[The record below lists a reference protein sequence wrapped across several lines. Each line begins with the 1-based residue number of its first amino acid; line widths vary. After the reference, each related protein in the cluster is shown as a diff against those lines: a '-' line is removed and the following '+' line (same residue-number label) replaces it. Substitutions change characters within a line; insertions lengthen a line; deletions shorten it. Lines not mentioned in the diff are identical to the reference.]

1 MLLRKRRARCK
12 VAVSAKEVKELRE
25 KTGAGMMDCKK
36 ALSDCNGDL
45 EEAVKT
51 LRTKG
56 LADAAKRSDR
66 ATSQG
71 LVDSYIHANG
81 KLGVLVEVGCETDF
95 VAMNDDFKEFV
106 HDLAMHIAAAG
117 PRYIRREDVP
127 QDEIDNE
134 MSIYKEQARA
144 TGKPD
149 NILEKIAAGKM
160 DKYFSQI
167 CLMEQDFVKDDSMTI
182 EQLLGELIGK
192 IGENIQIKRF
202 VRFELGKSS

>member
-1 MLLRKRRARCK
+1 MT
-12 VAVSAKEVKELRE
+12 VSAKEVKELRE

-36 ALSDCNGDL
+36 ALADSGGDFD
-45 EEAVKT
+45 EAVKM

-71 LVDSYIHANG
+71 LIDSYIHANG

-95 VAMNDDFKEFV
+95 VAMNDDFKAFV
-106 HDLAMHIAAAG
+106 HDLAMHVAAAA
-117 PRYIRREDVP
+117 PMYVTREDVP
-127 QDEIDNE
+127 REEIDRE
-134 MSIYKEQARA
+134 MAIYKEQARA

-149 NILEKIAAGKM
+149 DILEKIAAGKM
-160 DKYFSQI
+160 DKYFGQV
-167 CLMEQDFVKDDSMTI
+167 CLMEQDFVKDDKMTI
-182 EQLLGELIGK
+182 EQLLGGLIGK

-202 VRFELGKSS
+202 VRFELGKDS

>member
-1 MLLRKRRARCK
+1 VK
-12 VAVSAKEVKELRE
+12 VAVTAKEVKALRE

-36 ALSDCNGDL
+36 ALSDTSGDFD
-45 EEAVKT
+45 EAVKT

-71 LVDSYIHANG
+71 MVDSYIHANG

-95 VAMNDDFKEFV
+95 VAMNDDFKAFV
-106 HDLAMHIAAAG
+106 HDVAMHVAAAA
-117 PRYIRREDVP
+117 PKYITREDVP
-127 QDEIDNE
+127 QEETDNE
-134 MSIYKEQARA
+134 MAIYKEQAKA

-149 NILEKIAAGKM
+149 NILEKIASGKLE
-160 DKYFSQI
+160 KYYSQI

-182 EQLLGELIGK
+182 EQLLGEVIAK

-202 VRFELGKSS
+202 VRFELGK

>member
-1 MLLRKRRARCK
+1 M
-12 VAVSAKEVKELRE
+12 AVSAKEVKELRE

>member
-1 MLLRKRRARCK
+1 M
-12 VAVSAKEVKELRE
+12 AVSAKEVKELRE
-25 KTGAGMMDCKK
+25 KTGAGMMDCKQ
-36 ALSDCNGDL
+36 ALADCGGDFD
-45 EEAVKT
+45 EAVKQ

-106 HDLAMHIAAAG
+106 HDLAMHVAAAA
-117 PRYIRREDVP
+117 PRYISRDDVP
-127 QDEIDNE
+127 REEIDHE
-134 MSIYKEQARA
+134 MSIYKEQAAA

-149 NILEKIAAGKM
+149 NILEKIAAGKLE
-160 DKYFSQI
+160 KYFSQV
-167 CLMEQDFVKDDSMTI
+167 CLMEQAFVKDDSLTI
-182 EQLLGELIGK
+182 EQLLGELVAK

-202 VRFELGKSS
+202 VRFELGKDS

>member
-1 MLLRKRRARCK
+1 MK
-12 VAVSAKEVKELRE
+12 VAVTAKEVKALRE

-36 ALSDCNGDL
+36 ALSDTSGDFD
-45 EEAVKT
+45 EAVKT

-71 LVDSYIHANG
+71 MVDSYIHANG

-95 VAMNDDFKEFV
+95 VAMNDDFKAFV
-106 HDLAMHIAAAG
+106 HDVAMHVAAAA
-117 PRYIRREDVP
+117 PKYITREDVP
-127 QDEIDNE
+127 QEETDNE
-134 MSIYKEQARA
+134 MAIYKEQAKA

-149 NILEKIAAGKM
+149 NILEKIASGKLE
-160 DKYFSQI
+160 KYYSQI

-182 EQLLGELIGK
+182 EQLLGDVIAK

-202 VRFELGKSS
+202 VRFELGK